1 MESISNSKVKCLQL
15 NLWIHRS
22 FCRYFA
28 LCLSWRLSADWWFRR
43 CQHHCFPKCVTRHL
57 VTGITWCPYFK
68 CPSQTHLKSSQLE
81 WGAEICIFNER
92 FLVILRFTKE
102 ALAMTLAQH
111 LLEDN
116 RKFKV
121 LEGGSFVVGQEE
133 RLLNS
138 STRTSGTCWRTDR
151 RLVHQGYCREERQL
165 ETLIIVLLG
174 IEMLQIL
181 CS

>member
-1 MESISNSKVKCLQL
+1 M
-15 NLWIHRS
+15 
-22 FCRYFA
+22 
-28 LCLSWRLSADWWFRR
+28 
-43 CQHHCFPKCVTRHL
+43 
-57 VTGITWCPYFK
+57 
-68 CPSQTHLKSSQLE
+68 
-81 WGAEICIFNER
+81 
-92 FLVILRFTKE
+92 ILRFTKE

-138 STRTSGTCWRTDR
+138 STRTSGTRWRTDR
-151 RLVHQGYCREERQL
+151 RLVRQGYCREERQL